1 MRTGRLL
8 ALSRL
13 MAGGLALIMVGSVCV
28 LIAGAIMP
36 EGWFTVR
43 TPWWGVAK
51 VGIVI
56 DVGLA
61 GTGLLMVAVD
71 VGLDIYREER
81 GVEPN

>member
-36 EGWFTVR
+36 EGWLPCACHGEALQR
-43 TPWWGVAK
+43 W
-51 VGIVI
+51 GIVI
-56 DVGLA
+56 GMGLA

-71 VGLDIYREER
+71 AGLDIYREER